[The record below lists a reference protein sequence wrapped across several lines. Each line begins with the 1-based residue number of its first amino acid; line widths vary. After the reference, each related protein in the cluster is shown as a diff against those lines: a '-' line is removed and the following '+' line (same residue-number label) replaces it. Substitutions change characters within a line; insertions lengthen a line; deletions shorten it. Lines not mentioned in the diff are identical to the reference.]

1 MAIHSS
7 ILSWRI
13 PRTEKPGKLQ
23 SMGSQRVRHDRVTFI
38 FSFLMG
44 LHLSNNELAR
54 LCLKGAILLRDTWIL
69 RTAHFK
75 LVSSKADV
83 KRRIWEQMIYE
94 QSASRRNW

>member
-1 MAIHSS
+1 
-7 ILSWRI
+7 
-13 PRTEKPGKLQ
+13 
-23 SMGSQRVRHDRVTFI
+23 
-38 FSFLMG
+38 MG

-94 QSASRRNW
+94 QSASRRNWWRDGEAEEWKVWWVSRHAAEIM

>member
-1 MAIHSS
+1 
-7 ILSWRI
+7 
-13 PRTEKPGKLQ
+13 
-23 SMGSQRVRHDRVTFI
+23 
-38 FSFLMG
+38 MG

-83 KRRIWEQMIYE
+83 KRIREQMIYE
-94 QSASRRNW
+94 QSASRRDWWRDGEAEEWKVWWVSRHAAEIM